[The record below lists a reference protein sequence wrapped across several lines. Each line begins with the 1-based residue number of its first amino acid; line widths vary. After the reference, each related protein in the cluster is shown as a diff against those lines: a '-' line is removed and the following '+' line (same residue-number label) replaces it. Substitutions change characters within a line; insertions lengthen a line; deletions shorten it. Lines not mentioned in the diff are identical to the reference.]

1 MKVFELDF
9 FDNKKT
15 DLKEFLFLI
24 VLFCGC
30 NSYTQPKLRIEP
42 GILLATESD
51 NLGLLF
57 NTEPHIKISEN
68 MLIGLRFGIAI
79 NPQKIEIDN
88 SASFFVDDL
97 DDNAIISFLPTFDYY
112 LNDKQYCPYVGIG
125 LGYYIFN
132 NIDVSMNGTSEIL
145 EGSVNNQPG
154 FLVRGGLE
162 IGKTRLGLEYNFIPE
177 ADIEIQKGQVIGTI
191 DNSYVG
197 LSIGFTIGLKKSN
210 E

>member
-1 MKVFELDF
+1 MKVFQLVF
-9 FDNKKT
+9 FYNRKEH
-15 DLKEFLFLI
+15 LKEFLFLI

-30 NSYTQPKLRIEP
+30 HSYTQPKLRIEP
-42 GILLATESD
+42 GVLLETESD

-57 NTEPHIKISEN
+57 NIEPHVKVSEN
-68 MLIGLRFGIAI
+68 MFIGLRFGISI

-88 SASFFVDDL
+88 TSSFFVDDL
-97 DDNAIISFLPTFDYY
+97 DDNGIISLLPTFDFY
-112 LNDKQYCPYVGIG
+112 LTDKQYRPYVGVG

-132 NIDVSMNGTSEIL
+132 NIDVSMNGSTEIL

-177 ADIEIQKGQVIGTI
+177 ADIEIPNGQVVGTVN
-191 DNSYVG
+191 NSYLG
-197 LSIGFTIGLKKSN
+197 LSVGFTIGLRKNN